1 MVDIRLNATEFENM
15 IARQGRDVM
24 WQEAVRC
31 SCFNFG
37 SGNPMYGCP
46 FCGGTGY
53 VYEPSVICRG
63 LVQSVTTSKDYLAY
77 AGMFEVGDALLSV
90 PANMF
95 KRTETGG
102 FDLSEK
108 EPVPMF
114 NIGTGD
120 IVTLIDDEVKF
131 SELLVRGEELNQR
144 PPDTLMNPKV
154 TKVLSIRR
162 HDLDTATVTQYVAGQ
177 DYEVQGATI
186 HWTGNQPPEGTQ
198 YSVMYMHRPVY
209 TVYAV
214 LPRPR
219 HQNGQD
225 LPRAVVLR
233 YYPGGVL
240 NEHVVNSG

>member
-1 MVDIRLNATEFENM
+1 
-15 IARQGRDVM
+15 
-24 WQEAVRC
+24 
-31 SCFNFG
+31 
-37 SGNPMYGCP
+37 
-46 FCGGTGY
+46 
-53 VYEPSVICRG
+53 
-63 LVQSVTTSKDYLAY
+63 
-77 AGMFEVGDALLSV
+77 MFEVGDALMSV
-90 PANMF
+90 SANML

-102 FDLSEK
+102 FDLSGR

-120 IVTLIDDEVKF
+120 IVTLTDDEVKS
-131 SELLVRGEELNQR
+131 SELLVRGEEVNQR
-144 PPDTLMNPKV
+144 PPDTLLNPKV

-162 HDLDTATVTQYVAGQ
+162 HDPDTATITQYVAGE

-186 HWTGNQPPEGTQ
+186 HWVGKQPPERAQ

-219 HQNGQD
+219 HQNNQD

-240 NEHVVNSG
+240 HEHAVDSG